1 MIIAIHAKFI
11 PLYLVKKQN
20 ETPSSFVYV
29 IEVFDIIGF
38 IFFNF
43 LIEDIF
49 VIWWKDSLMFYV
61 SDAMCSIDLCKETE
75 WKLPFQIFGSVD
87 WSRLY
92 INWMLIILSDE
103 LEVDLSIVLPLPLP
117 WGFGVFFRADILLHI
132 YCFLL
137 VKSLSIAFLANSP
150 TLVSS
155 L

>member
-49 VIWWKDSLMFYV
+49 VI
-61 SDAMCSIDLCKETE
+61 
-75 WKLPFQIFGSVD
+75 
-87 WSRLY
+87 
-92 INWMLIILSDE
+92 
-103 LEVDLSIVLPLPLP
+103 
-117 WGFGVFFRADILLHI
+117 
-132 YCFLL
+132 
-137 VKSLSIAFLANSP
+137 
-150 TLVSS
+150 
-155 L
+155 